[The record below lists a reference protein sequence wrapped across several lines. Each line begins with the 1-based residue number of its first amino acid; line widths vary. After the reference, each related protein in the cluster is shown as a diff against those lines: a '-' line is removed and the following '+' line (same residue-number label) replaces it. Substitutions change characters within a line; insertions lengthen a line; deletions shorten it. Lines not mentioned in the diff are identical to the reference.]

1 MTLLPPVGRERS
13 QSSPTAR
20 SHGFAQIIGDFINA
34 IDPKQTWSRM
44 SLPLLPGCAAE

>member
-1 MTLLPPVGRERS
+1 MTLLPPVGSERS

-34 IDPKQTWSRM
+34 IGQNR
-44 SLPLLPGCAAE
+44 